1 VNTAR
6 NRRSYVFPGIVLMIV
21 FALNACN
28 MPRRGTPT
36 EPPVGFIYTSAAQTV
51 QAQLTQV
58 SQPPATAG
66 GPSATITA
74 TGTHSPQNRT
84 ATTTSAHA
92 TTPTTSEPCAL
103 AEFVKD
109 VTVPD
114 NTEFAP
120 GVSFEKTW
128 RLRNTGSCTWTP
140 AYALVFEGQ
149 NIFNAPASVQLTTG
163 SVPPGETVDITVTLE
178 APQEAGKQRQNFK
191 FADPSGEK
199 FGVGDDGSKPFWVQI
214 RVVVEGGIVYDFVTR
229 SLEADWKSGV
239 GDTLDMDLTFGG
251 SDDDPN
257 GAATIKGD
265 VKLENG
271 SISGILLLT
280 YPKHVQNGV
289 IVGIYPPHLVQDGDH
304 LKARLGFIA
313 NSDGT
318 CGDGRVVFQIAYKE
332 GDAVYSLGEW
342 HKSCEGSLM
351 PVNLNLSGLKGKS
364 IQILFLVKADG
375 GFEDDWAIWNS
386 ARIER

>member
-1 VNTAR
+1 MNIVR
-6 NRRSYVFPGIVLMIV
+6 NRRIYIFLGIGLIFV
-21 FALNACN
+21 FALSACN
-28 MPRRGTPT
+28 LPSRGTPT
-36 EPPVGFIYTSAAQTV
+36 EPPLGYIYTSAAQTV

-74 TGTHSPQNRT
+74 AGTPSPQNRT
-84 ATTTSAHA
+84 ATTSAPTA
-92 TTPTTSEPCAL
+92 TPTTSEPCDL

-114 NTEFAP
+114 NTEFPP
-120 GVSFEKTW
+120 GATFEKTW

-140 AYALVFEGQ
+140 TYALVFEGQ
-149 NIFNAPASVQLTTG
+149 NTFNAPASVQLTTG
-163 SVPPGETVDITVTLE
+163 SVPPGDTVDVTVTLE
-178 APQEAGKQRQNFK
+178 APWDAGKQRQNFK
-191 FADPSGEK
+191 LANPSGEK
-199 FGVGDDGSKPFWVQI
+199 FGVGEDGSKPFWVQI
-214 RVVVEGGIVYDFVTR
+214 KVVVEGGIVYDFVTR
-229 SLEADWKSGV
+229 ALEADWKSGV

-257 GAATIKGD
+257 GAAKINDD

-271 SISGILLLT
+271 TISGKLLLT
-280 YPKHVQNGV
+280 YPKHAQNGV
-289 IVGIYPPHLVQDGDH
+289 IAGIYPPHLVQDGDH
-304 LKARLGFIA
+304 LKARLGFMA

-318 CGDGRVVFQIAYKE
+318 CGNGRVVFQIAYKE
-332 GDAVYSLGEW
+332 GGTVYSLGEW
-342 HKSCEGSLM
+342 RKSCEGSLM

-386 ARIER
+386 PRIER